1 MTALYNPLSLA
12 QPCSLDVVLG
22 PSAMRLDLQ
31 TGKHRVAVNGYGFSQ
46 SLTVQIE
53 AGRTMKYLTWFS
65 VRGSLD
71 SSGATSISNWCR
83 EFWLS

>member
-22 PSAMRLDLQ
+22 SSAMRLDLQ

-46 SLTVQIE
+46 SLSVQIE
-53 AGRTMKYLTWFS
+53 AGWTMKYLTWFS
-65 VRGSLD
+65 GFGGPWNFIGGHLNLELVS
-71 SSGATSISNWCR
+71 
-83 EFWLS
+83 